1 MNRSDINHAPALP
14 PPLNI
19 EPDFDT
25 PSSTLPL
32 RFTISS
38 FTITLCI
45 IFVSIRMYVRIR
57 IQKSFNLDDCKL
69 LGTQKRHHH
78 ANTPPGA
85 LLFAAAG
92 FIAYTSLLIFVGL
105 LGDGK
110 HQWNIAMPNFMRIA
124 RYVNIV
130 EILYGP
136 VTFCAKYAVLRQLQ
150 SLFFSHRKKNITYKA
165 IEALIWAN
173 LLFYVA
179 TTFLFLFICT
189 PREKIWNFAVEG
201 HCLSHNDVVVTTPA
215 INLLSDVTILLIP
228 IAEVYKLQIPIKTK
242 LNMAA
247 IFAVGLLSVVFAI
260 IRLYYS
266 IQLKHTDDLTWALP
280 PVNDWGLGEI
290 ITVILV
296 ACLPYA
302 PAVSRLTR
310 QSKI

>member
-1 MNRSDINHAPALP
+1 MDGSEIKHMPALP

-32 RFTISS
+32 CYTISS
-38 FTITLCI
+38 FIITLCI
-45 IFVSIRMYVRIR
+45 IFVSIRMYVRTR
-57 IQKSFNLDDCKL
+57 IQRSPNPDD
-69 LGTQKRHHH
+69 R
-78 ANTPPGA
+78 A
-85 LLFAAAG
+85 LLFAVAG
-92 FIAYTSLLIFVGL
+92 FIAYTTILILVGL

-110 HQWNIAMPNFMRIA
+110 HQWDITMPNFMEIA
-124 RYVNIV
+124 VYINII
-130 EILYGP
+130 EIIYGP
-136 VTFCAKYAVLRQLQ
+136 VAFCAKYAVLRQLQ

-189 PREKIWNFAVEG
+189 PREKIWNSTVEG
-201 HCLSHNDVVVTTPA
+201 HCLSHTDLVVTTPA

-228 IAEVYKLQIPIKTK
+228 IAEVYKLQIPLKTK
-242 LNMAA
+242 LNTVA
-247 IFAVGLLSVVFAI
+247 IFAVGLLSVVFAV

-266 IQLKHTDDLTWALP
+266 IQLKHTDDMTWALP

-302 PAVSRLTR
+302 PALSRPTR
-310 QSKI
+310 QSKT